1 MVLETQPVD
10 FGESVYEGKSVG
22 HCLLYGRKVLLRQ
35 FAPSMCTMAFSGKPV
50 GLANLGNTCYLNSLL
65 QCLNSV
71 GFLGLLTGGVVTKNG
86 ESCHRSMYAALKD
99 VLNQMA
105 SRDTKKV
112 LIIPQEFVQTL
123 RGNAMELGRPD
134 FAGWQQNDV
143 AELYT
148 IIGECVH
155 EATRKTATVSV
166 SIQNS
171 SQVTPIDKQSLDV
184 LSAYLENQYS
194 LAAKALTGVESSVI
208 TDSGGQYI
216 SCRSEVFY
224 TMAVPVPPTA
234 ASVQDCVNAHGAT
247 VKLTGDNK
255 YAMPDDSATPGMLV
269 DANQN
274 HVVWLA
280 PQFLVVETRL
290 YRFDNRTGQVFK
302 GSEKLAASP
311 VLELETWSSNK
322 RTKVKFLLCGVA
334 YHRGGNSQGGHYTA
348 VVRNKEGQL
357 WNCNDTL
364 TAPLARGQGWPAGG
378 YCFFYR
384 KIL

>member
-1 MVLETQPVD
+1 
-10 FGESVYEGKSVG
+10 
-22 HCLLYGRKVLLRQ
+22 
-35 FAPSMCTMAFSGKPV
+35 MAFTGSPV

-71 GFLGLLTGGVVTKNG
+71 GFLNLMNGSNPSQNGKQCYRKMYRALFDLLVEMKPSATRPRMIV
-86 ESCHRSMYAALKD
+86 
-99 VLNQMA
+99 
-105 SRDTKKV
+105 
-112 LIIPQEFVQTL
+112 PQNFVQTL
-123 RGNAMELGRPD
+123 RSNAIELGRPD

-155 EATRKTATVSV
+155 EATRKKANVSV
-166 SIQNS
+166 NIQDNKN
-171 SQVTPIDKQSLDV
+171 VTPIDKQSLDV
-184 LSAYLENQYS
+184 LTTYLKNQYS

-208 TDSGGQYI
+208 TNLNGEFL

-224 TMAVPVPPTA
+224 TMAVPVPPNA
-234 ASVQDCVNAHGAT
+234 ACVQDCVTAHGQG
-247 VKLTGDNK
+247 VQLSGDNK
-255 YAMPDDSATPGMLV
+255 YAMPDTSDTPGKLV

-274 HVVWLA
+274 HIVWLS

-290 YRFDNRTGQVFK
+290 YRYDERTRQVFK
-302 GSEKLAASP
+302 GAEKLVASP
-311 VLELETWSSNK
+311 VLELETWSSN
-322 RTKVKFLLCGVA
+322 TKSIIKYLLCGVA

-364 TAPLARGQGWPAGG
+364 VAPLARGQGWPIGG

>member
-1 MVLETQPVD
+1 
-10 FGESVYEGKSVG
+10 
-22 HCLLYGRKVLLRQ
+22 
-35 FAPSMCTMAFSGKPV
+35 MAFTGNPV

-71 GFLGLLTGGVVTKNG
+71 GFLNLLNGSRASKNG
-86 ESCHRSMYAALKD
+86 KQCYRNMYNALLNLLVEMQPSAA
-99 VLNQMA
+99 
-105 SRDTKKV
+105 RPR
-112 LIIPQEFVQTL
+112 LIIPQNFVQTL
-123 RGNAMELGRPD
+123 RSNADELGRPD
-134 FAGWQQNDV
+134 FAGWEQNDV

-155 EATRKTATVSV
+155 EATRKTANVSV
-166 SIQNS
+166 NIQDNTN
-171 SQVTPIDKQSLDV
+171 VTPIDKQSLEV
-184 LSAYLENQYS
+184 LTTYLKDQYS

-208 TDSGGQYI
+208 TNMNGEYL

-224 TMAVPVPPTA
+224 TMAVPVPPNA
-234 ASVQDCVNAHGAT
+234 VSVQDCLSAHGQG
-247 VKLTGDNK
+247 VQLSGDNK
-255 YAMPDDSATPGMLV
+255 YAMPDTSDTPGKLV

-274 HVVWLA
+274 HIVWLS

-290 YRFDNRTGQVFK
+290 YRFDERTGQVFK
-302 GSEKLAASP
+302 GSEKLIASP
-311 VLELETWSSNK
+311 VLELETWSSN
-322 RTKVKFLLCGVA
+322 TKSIVKYLLCGVA

-357 WNCNDTL
+357 WNCNDTQV
-364 TAPLARGQGWPAGG
+364 APLARGQGWPIGG

>member
-1 MVLETQPVD
+1 
-10 FGESVYEGKSVG
+10 
-22 HCLLYGRKVLLRQ
+22 
-35 FAPSMCTMAFSGKPV
+35 MAFTGKPV

-71 GFLGLLTGGVVTKNG
+71 GFMSLTSAESVTTDGKD
-86 ESCHRSMYAALKD
+86 CHRNMYAALQE
-99 VLNQMA
+99 VLNQMKSQDA
-105 SRDTKKV
+105 KKV
-112 LIIPQEFVQTL
+112 VVVPQRFVQTL
-123 RGNAMELGRPD
+123 RSSAVELGRPD

-155 EATRKTATVSV
+155 EATRKKASVSV

-184 LSAYLENQYS
+184 LSKYLENQYS

-208 TDSGGQYI
+208 TNPDGEYI

-224 TMAVPVPPTA
+224 TMAVPVPA
-234 ASVQDCVNAHGAT
+234 NAGSVQDCVNAHGAT
-247 VKLTGDNK
+247 VKLTGENK
-255 YAMPDDSATPGMLV
+255 YAMPDDSGIPGTLV
-269 DANQN
+269 DAHQN
-274 HVVWLA
+274 HIIWLA

-290 YRFDNRTGQVFK
+290 YRFDNKSGQVFK

-311 VLELETWSSNK
+311 MLELETWSSNNK
-322 RTKVKFLLCGVA
+322 SKVKYVLCGVA